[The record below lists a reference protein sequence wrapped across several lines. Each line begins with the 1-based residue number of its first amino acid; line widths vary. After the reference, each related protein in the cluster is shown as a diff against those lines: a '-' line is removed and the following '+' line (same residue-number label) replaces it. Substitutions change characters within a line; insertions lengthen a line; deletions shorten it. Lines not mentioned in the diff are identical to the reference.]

1 MVSISEA
8 RDGTTARG
16 QLQYGVRGVTMSF
29 RFAVFLL
36 PLFLLVSGPTSAA
49 NAPDIQQYKPITD
62 THNFLLVHDAELLHQ
77 FRPSFAVHF
86 NYAMQPLEV
95 QGLGVQRE
103 FGLVDG
109 IVGIDLTGR
118 FAIFDWW
125 EMGLHFPVT
134 QIPITTEIVASSP
147 AFGEEVPYGIGDIRI
162 ETRLRPLD
170 PATKAIGLAA
180 NLFLT
185 LPTGT
190 SAAWMGRGKP
200 GGGVRVA
207 ISQSWSRFHFAANL
221 GYAFYPR
228 ATVSN
233 LTTDD
238 ELTYGLGVGASIL
251 VDRLDINLEFDG
263 SLTPGPAD
271 KDGAERFGD
280 GVHSPLE
287 MLLSVRYK
295 MKNGLSIHGGVGKG
309 LTAGFGTPEVRFLA
323 GVSWGIFRRFDYDK
337 DGLVE
342 PEDKCPKVPED
353 ADGFEDGDGCPDPD
367 NDADGI
373 LDFDDR
379 CPDVAEDVDLFED
392 EDGCV
397 DEDNDAD
404 GILDVDD
411 ACMLVPED
419 ADGFEDEDGCP
430 DPDNDADGIVDADD
444 ACPMEAET
452 FDGWADEDG
461 CPDPDNDG
469 DGILDADDLCP
480 DEAEV
485 VNGEKDE
492 DGCPD
497 DILAVRASEKIVI
510 LEKLYFASGKDRI
523 LRRSFPVLT
532 AVGNILR
539 NAPDILQVRIEGH
552 TDSKGR
558 DSYNQRLSQ
567 RRAEAVMRKLIA
579 EGIDATR
586 LEAAGYGE
594 ARPVADNETNEG
606 RERNRRVEFL
616 ILAQGVTQED
626 LPEATDVWGREAAA
640 GDSAESE

>member
-1 MVSISEA
+1 M
-8 RDGTTARG
+8 R
-16 QLQYGVRGVTMSF
+16 F
-29 RFAVFLL
+29 RFAVLLL
-36 PLFLLVSGPTSAA
+36 PLFLLVSGSASGA
-49 NAPDIQQYKPITD
+49 NAPDIQQYKPVTD

-134 QIPITTEIVASSP
+134 QVPITTEIVGSSP
-147 AFGEEVPYGIGDIRI
+147 TFGEKVPYGIGDIRI

-200 GGGVRVA
+200 GGGLRVA

-221 GYAFYPR
+221 GYAFYPS

-238 ELTYGLGVGASIL
+238 EFTYGLGVGASIL

-263 SLTPGPAD
+263 SLTPGPAE

-287 MLLSVRYK
+287 MLLSLRYK

-309 LTAGFGTPEVRFLA
+309 LTAGFGTPELRFLA

-342 PEDKCPKVPED
+342 PEDKCPKVAED
-353 ADGFEDGDGCPDPD
+353 ADGFEDSDGCPDPD

-379 CPDVAEDVDLFED
+379 CPDVAEDVDQFED

-404 GILDVDD
+404 GILDTDD

-430 DPDNDADGIVDADD
+430 DPDNDADGIADADD
-444 ACPMEAET
+444 SCPMEAET
-452 FDGWADEDG
+452 FDGWVDEDG

-539 NAPDILQVRIEGH
+539 DAPDILQVRIEGH

-567 RRAEAVMRKLIA
+567 RRAEAVMRKLIS
-579 EGIDATR
+579 EGIAAER
-586 LEAAGYGE
+586 LSAAGYGE
-594 ARPVADNETNEG
+594 ARPVADNESNEG

-616 ILAQGVTQED
+616 ILAQGVAQEE
-626 LPEATDVWGREAAA
+626 LPAATDVWGREPAT
-640 GDSAESE
+640 GDSPQSE

>member
-1 MVSISEA
+1 
-8 RDGTTARG
+8 
-16 QLQYGVRGVTMSF
+16 MSF

>member
-1 MVSISEA
+1 MRIRSAAILLS
-8 RDGTTARG
+8 
-16 QLQYGVRGVTMSF
+16 
-29 RFAVFLL
+29 FLL
-36 PLFLLVSGPTSAA
+36 LVPGLAEAA
-49 NAPDIQQYKPITD
+49 NAPDIQQYKPVSD
-62 THNFLLVHDAELLHQ
+62 THNFLLIHDAELLHQ

-95 QGLGVQRE
+95 HGLGVQRE
-103 FGLVDG
+103 FGIIDG
-109 IVGIDLTGR
+109 SVGIALTGR

-125 EMGLHFPVT
+125 EMGLIFPVT
-134 QIPITTEIVASSP
+134 QVPIATDIVGSSAS
-147 AFGEEVPYGIGDIRI
+147 FGERTPYAIGDIRI

-170 PATKAIGLAA
+170 PATRPIGLAA

-185 LPTGT
+185 LPTGNPD
-190 SAAWMGRGKP
+190 SWMGRGKP
-200 GGGVRVA
+200 GGGLRVA
-207 ISQSWSRFHFAANL
+207 ISQSWSRFHFAVNV
-221 GYAFYPR
+221 GYAVYPR

-233 LTTDD
+233 LSTDD

-263 SLTPGPAD
+263 SLTPGPRE

-280 GVHSPLE
+280 GAHSPLE
-287 MLLSVRYK
+287 MLLSLRYK

-309 LTAGFGTPEVRFLA
+309 LTAGFGSPELRFLA

-342 PEDKCPKVPED
+342 PEDQCPKVAED
-353 ADGFEDGDGCPDPD
+353 ADGFEDEDGCPDLD
-367 NDADGI
+367 NDADTI
-373 LDFDDR
+373 PDLDDG
-379 CPDVAEDVDLFED
+379 CPDVAEDVDQFED

-411 ACMLVPED
+411 ACPLVAED
-419 ADGFEDEDGCP
+419 VDSFEDEDGCP
-430 DPDNDADGIVDADD
+430 DLDNDGDGIHDTED
-444 ACPMEAET
+444 ACRMEPET

-469 DGILDADDLCP
+469 DGILDEDDLCP
-480 DEAEV
+480 NEAEV
-485 VNGEKDE
+485 FNGEKDD

-497 DILAVRASEKIVI
+497 DILAVRATEKIVI

-532 AVGNILR
+532 AVASILKKS
-539 NAPDILQVRIEGH
+539 PDILQVRVEGH
-552 TDSKGR
+552 TDSRGR
-558 DSYNQRLSQ
+558 DTYNQRLSQ
-567 RRAEAVMRKLIA
+567 RRAEAVMRKLIS
-579 EGIDATR
+579 EGIDASR

-594 ARPVADNETNEG
+594 ARPVADNKSSEG

-616 ILAQGVTQED
+616 ILAQGVADQPGPATRD
-626 LPEATDVWGREAAA
+626 LWGRQKQ
-640 GDSAESE
+640 DSEEP